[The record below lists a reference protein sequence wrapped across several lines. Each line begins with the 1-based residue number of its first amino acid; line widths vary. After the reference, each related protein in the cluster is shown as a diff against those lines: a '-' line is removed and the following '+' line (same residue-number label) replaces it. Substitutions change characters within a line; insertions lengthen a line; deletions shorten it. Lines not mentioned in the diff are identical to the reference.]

1 MDAVAGS
8 KSSSLLSAAGKFV
21 ESLLGSAQNRLQVL
35 SLELQEEKFR
45 LIQTLIL
52 VGAVVFAGM
61 MTIAFATLT
70 VVYLFWE
77 NARVAALGGVT
88 AFYALGLVYASFRL
102 RRFLNTQPKP
112 FSATLGELTKDRA
125 CFRQAN

>member
-8 KSSSLLSAAGKFV
+8 KSSSLLSAAGALI
-21 ESLLGSAQNRLQVL
+21 ESLLGSAQNRIQVL
-35 SLELQEEKFR
+35 SVELQEEKYRF
-45 LIQTLIL
+45 IQTLIL

-88 AFYALGLVYASFRL
+88 AFYAIGLLFVSL
-102 RRFLNTQPKP
+102 KLKHFLSTQPKP

-125 CFRQAN
+125 CFPPAN